1 MSISPGKAKPVSAVT
16 KKLVSD
22 HHDMIQL
29 MDRLLL
35 SLQDICQQQA
45 SQSLNEARALAE
57 ELVQRMNVHAACE
70 DQVIFPALSKY
81 HPIPILEIEHE
92 EVLLQRAAVVTGIL
106 NYTFPEDCNEKLLNQ
121 AAAFVD
127 LVKRHF
133 AKEEKAVFPLLER
146 SLSSSEKHQV
156 MARMEDILAKSRVI
170 PIESSGPISKI
181 YLQFRFPMDEPVT
194 HHLHTDALLE
204 TPNFQLKGWELQAGA
219 SLATHWTPMKAMIL
233 LVAGKAQWIGP
244 DSTVEL
250 SAGDGIYMDA
260 KLSHSLKAHTDCRF
274 LLFLQKE

>member
-1 MSISPGKAKPVSAVT
+1 MSISPSKAKPVSAIT
-16 KKLVSD
+16 KKLVAD
-22 HHDMIQL
+22 HGYMIQL
-29 MDRLLL
+29 MDKLILCL
-35 SLQDICQQQA
+35 EEICQHQA
-45 SQSLNEARALAE
+45 SQFLSEARAVAE

-81 HPIPILEIEHE
+81 HPIPVLEIEHE

-121 AAAFVD
+121 AVAFVD

-133 AKEEKAVFPLLER
+133 AKEEKAVFPLLEK
-146 SLSSSEKHQV
+146 SLTPSEKHQV
-156 MARMEDILAKSRVI
+156 IARMDDILAKSRVI
-170 PIESSGPISKI
+170 PIESSEPLSRL
-181 YLQFRFPMDEPVT
+181 YVQFHFPVDEPVT
-194 HHLHTDALLE
+194 HQLHTDSLLE
-204 TPNFQLKGWELQAGA
+204 TPNFQLKGWELQAGT

-233 LVAGKAQWIGP
+233 LYAGKAQWTGP

-260 KLSHSLKAHTDCRF
+260 KLAHSLKAHTDCRF
-274 LLFLQKE
+274 LLMLQKE